1 MIKPSTLTALLLA
14 LLFSS
19 HATAATLTPYQEAAL
34 NKILAAAPAEQRAMM
49 RPHLEQTLS
58 SLSNQHID
66 MMLAGM
72 QQQLAPARA
81 PASAAPPEKQ
91 KQAGAWGA
99 AEADF
104 DKAFALAQGYI
115 ARISDLR
122 DAAGPTD
129 LCRSELN
136 LLPIGR
142 KKHAAMAQVL
152 AEQDRLMLRTMVEH
166 RVMNKSAEQFA
177 KSIGTSVSNE
187 MVQSLRHY
195 FEAPMAEAEVKARL
209 IAVQAEAV
217 KLAQAHERERLQIA
231 NGNYADRGAGVF
243 SKIEENKLAALEA
256 RTAKATKAL
265 CEPALGYYQRGL
277 VYFIDPAVVPKV
289 RN

>member
-1 MIKPSTLTALLLA
+1 MRKNSNWALTLLA
-14 LLFSS
+14 LAFAA
-19 HATAATLTPYQEAAL
+19 HAQAAKLTPYQEAAL
-34 NKILAAAPAEQRAMM
+34 NKILANAPAEQRAMM

-58 SLSNQHID
+58 ALSNQHID

-72 QQQLAPARA
+72 QKQSAPAPA
-81 PASAAPPEKQ
+81 PVENKQ
-91 KQAGAWGA
+91 GAGEWGA

-115 ARISDLR
+115 ARISDVR
-122 DAAGPTD
+122 DAAGATD

-136 LLPIGR
+136 LVPIGR
-142 KKHAAMAQVL
+142 KKHAAMANVL
-152 AEQDRLMLRTMVEH
+152 ADQDRLTLRTIVEH

-187 MVQSLRHY
+187 MVQALRHY
-195 FEAPMAEAEVKARL
+195 FEAPLPEAEVKAKL

-217 KLAQAHERERLQIA
+217 KLAEAHERERLQIA

-243 SKIEENKLAALEA
+243 SKTEENKLAALDA

-277 VYFIDPAVVPKV
+277 VHFIDPAVVPKI
-289 RN
+289 RK